1 MHADTSRISLKYIY
15 CLVSLYFS
23 RQRTRIRKY
32 ISCICL
38 LFTAAHCLM
47 LNRTH
52 YIHHNVLV
60 VALGRFNLHQF
71 REQGTVNREVGSY
84 NIHPDYSYALTGD
97 SDIAVMTLRNT
108 VDFSIFIRPI
118 CLWSGPPNIQNVINR
133 MGYVVG
139 WGQDERGN
147 PWTEDPRMAMM
158 PIVSL
163 VRTYLSRFFFLNFA
177 IRFTYKLNSNGKRS
191 SLKTKRPKRLDISV
205 TTKRLHYI
213 SRNV

>member
-1 MHADTSRISLKYIY
+1 MHPFDIFHIS
-15 CLVSLYFS
+15 
-23 RQRTRIRKY
+23 
-32 ISCICL
+32 CL

-71 REQGTVNREVGSY
+71 RERGTVNREVRSY
-84 NIHPDYSYALTGD
+84 NVHPDYSYALTGD

-118 CLWSGPPNIQNVINR
+118 CLWSGPPNLQNVINR

-163 VRTYLSRFFFLNFA
+163 VRTFIWADFSPW
-177 IRFTYKLNSNGKRS
+177 I
-191 SLKTKRPKRLDISV
+191 SLFDSHTSWIPMASEVL
-205 TTKRLHYI
+205 
-213 SRNV
+213 